1 VKDKDI
7 MDISSFLYI
16 YYFEE
21 MFYQRFQKKKFSAM
35 RGVACGAKVEKPTP
49 LVEYSLCPII
59 HDTMKFKIRPILLD
73 VIASVGR
80 SQATQP

>member
-1 VKDKDI
+1 
-7 MDISSFLYI
+7 
-16 YYFEE
+16 
-21 MFYQRFQKKKFSAM
+21 M
-35 RGVACGAKVEKPTP
+35 RGVACGTKAEKPTP
-49 LVEYSLCPII
+49 LVKYSLCPII